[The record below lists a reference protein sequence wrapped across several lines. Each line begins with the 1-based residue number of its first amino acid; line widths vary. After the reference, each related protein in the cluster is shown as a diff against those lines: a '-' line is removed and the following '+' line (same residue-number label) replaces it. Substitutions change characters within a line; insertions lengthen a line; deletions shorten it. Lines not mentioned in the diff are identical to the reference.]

1 MSRYRELL
9 RKIEE
14 LEKRAGS
21 NEPRF
26 KWIDRDGVMHLSS
39 FKVFSALKGQYS
51 VSMEDGPLSQ
61 EDCPIRE
68 VNAAQIASLPK
79 AQQMFLSNMLT
90 WLGFPIMELV
100 TLEDGRQ
107 IWRLKTGIVAVK

>member
-26 KWIDRDGVMHLSS
+26 KWIDRDGVMH
-39 FKVFSALKGQYS
+39 
-51 VSMEDGPLSQ
+51 
-61 EDCPIRE
+61 
-68 VNAAQIASLPK
+68 
-79 AQQMFLSNMLT
+79 
-90 WLGFPIMELV
+90 
-100 TLEDGRQ
+100 
-107 IWRLKTGIVAVK
+107 